1 MFNCLW
7 PSQKIHLRKNF
18 CNDCDKYHL
27 LADPLLICPL
37 CIFLTITIGIF
48 FYKNIGARWATKSEK
63 GCYLSLFAS
72 CEEFLTCKKLSSI
85 CRKVSSLDVYFEL
98 ELYFM
103 TLYSRVGM
111 RYAVKTT
118 RSRVSKGN
126 FQPSAHLDIVA
137 AYAGDILRRRSL
149 LVFRGKLVLDCWWF
163 LSTHYYW

>member
-1 MFNCLW
+1 MKFRIYVLKACLW
-7 PSQKIHLRKNF
+7 PSQKIRQRKNF
-18 CNDCDKYHL
+18 CDKYYL
-27 LADPLLICPL
+27 WVDLLLIYPL
-37 CIFLTITIGIF
+37 CIFLTMTIRIL

-63 GCYLSLFAS
+63 CCYLSLFAS
-72 CEEFLTCKKLSSI
+72 CKELVTCKKLSSI

-149 LVFRGKLVLDCWWF
+149 LVFRGKLVLEF
-163 LSTHYYW
+163 